1 MSKLGKLRKNA
12 QSFNLKEMYS
22 NMTPEDYRNGIKMAV
37 ESAVRDLAIEYDKN
51 INKLKNEYES
61 NLKYSTIYAIDTLS
75 VELLYELANQ
85 LGCFEENPD
94 FLEDKIYRVKEI
106 YENTMNSIKGY
117 VDFKTDEEAQKEFTI
132 KKKKVEGMFDIEF
145 DIKFEE

>member
-22 NMTPEDYRNGIKMAV
+22 SMTPEDYRNGIKMAV

-51 INKLKNEYES
+51 INKLKNEYEN
-61 NLKYSTIYAIDTLS
+61 NLRYSTIYAIDTLS

-117 VDFKTDEEAQKEFTI
+117 VDFKTDEEAQKEFAI
-132 KKKKVEGMFDIEF
+132 KKKKVEGMFDI
-145 DIKFEE
+145 KF

>member
-1 MSKLGKLRKNA
+1 MSSLGKLRKNA
-12 QSFNLKEMYS
+12 QKFNLKQLYS
-22 NMTPEDYRNGIKMAV
+22 NMTPEEYRNGIKMAV
-37 ESAVRDLAIEYDKN
+37 KSAVRDLAIEYDKN
-51 INKLKNEYES
+51 INKLKKEYENS
-61 NLKYSTIYAIDTLS
+61 LKYSTIYAIDTLS

-117 VDFKTDEEAQKEFTI
+117 VDFKTDEEAQKEFAI
-132 KKKKVEGMFDIEF
+132 KKKKVEAMF
-145 DIKFEE
+145 DIKFED